1 MKTLYIVRH
10 AKSSHENG
18 VKDWE
23 RPLADSGVERANK
36 ISGLLKKKKISPD
49 KIISSHAFRAL
60 NTAIIFAMNLDYPVN
75 KIDITDDLYETNTNS
90 IVGLIKKQSNEISSL
105 MIFGHNPAFTDLYN
119 ELTGENMELSTS
131 SAACIQFDVNDWNK
145 IQTGTGKSIF
155 IETGK

>member
-1 MKTLYIVRH
+1 
-10 AKSSHENG
+10 
-18 VKDWE
+18 
-23 RPLADSGVERANK
+23 
-36 ISGLLKKKKISPD
+36 
-49 KIISSHAFRAL
+49 
-60 NTAIIFAMNLDYPVN
+60 
-75 KIDITDDLYETNTNS
+75 
-90 IVGLIKKQSNEISSL
+90 